1 MGRSSFLYLNAW
13 TRIEMGEDLDF
24 SMSLFLNTRNS
35 VPWRDF
41 RLPNGNRKRQPET
54 EIEEAIEAA
63 IEAAKRCRN

>member
-1 MGRSSFLYLNAW
+1 
-13 TRIEMGEDLDF
+13 MGEDLDF